1 MNALYYLKYF
11 YFIARN
17 WNIRLAIFT
26 VYHEIKGEK
35 KYHLHTI
42 EIDHLQNEK
51 IESSNLSHASI
62 YQGSNYFIIEKTFEY
77 LKNEHANNSILDFGS
92 GKGRIM
98 VVAAYY
104 GFKNI
109 TGIDFSQSL
118 CREAGNNIDKIKP
131 LFPDTNFKIICNDA
145 ANYTIEN
152 DTNVFFFF
160 NPFDEVVMLQ
170 VVRKILISLKQNLR
184 KVYIVYVNPL
194 HKEIF
199 LSAGFEEEYY
209 LKKMEYLEFTILSKL
224 PEEAWL
230 FSRQSESANA

>member
-1 MNALYYLKYF
+1 MKFFYYLKYF

-17 WNIRLAIFT
+17 WNVKLAAFT

-35 KYHLHTI
+35 KYQLDTI
-42 EIDHLQNEK
+42 KIDNLQRQK
-51 IESSNLSHASI
+51 IRSGNLKHASI
-62 YQGSNYFIIEKTFEY
+62 YQATNYYIIEKAFDF
-77 LKNEHANNSILDFGS
+77 LINESANNYLVDFGS

-118 CREAGNNIDKIKP
+118 CNEAEINIERIKS
-131 LFPDTNFKIICNDA
+131 LFPSTDFQIICDDA
-145 ANYTIEN
+145 VNYSIKNE
-152 DTNVFFFF
+152 DNVFFFF

-170 VVRKILISLKQNLR
+170 VVKNILASWRKNEKKI
-184 KVYIVYVNPL
+184 YIIYINPL

-209 LKKMEYLEFTILSKL
+209 FKKMEYLEFLVLSK
-224 PEEAWL
+224 
-230 FSRQSESANA
+230 